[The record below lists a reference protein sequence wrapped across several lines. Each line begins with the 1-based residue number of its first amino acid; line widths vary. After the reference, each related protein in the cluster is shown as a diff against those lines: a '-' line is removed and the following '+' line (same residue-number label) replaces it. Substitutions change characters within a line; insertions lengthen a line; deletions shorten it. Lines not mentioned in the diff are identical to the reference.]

1 LDDLKQERND
11 YKNTIMK
18 LKKAAEE
25 IKKRN
30 NDKSEVLRSIRN
42 FLVTS
47 TINKT
52 MSSENEI
59 ENENNKN

>member
-1 LDDLKQERND
+1 MKQERND

>member
-1 LDDLKQERND
+1 MDDLKQERND

>member
-1 LDDLKQERND
+1 
-11 YKNTIMK
+11 MK

-47 TINKT
+47 TINKK